1 MHVNTHYGKAF
12 AITLVTSLL
21 FFFEFGLSSIFN
33 ALQPHIALALS
44 LSPTVL
50 GFISSVFF
58 YIEVILLIPAG
69 LLLDRYSPKKIILI
83 MLLVSILGVVLT
95 ALAHNMVMLFLARV
109 LYYKDFIAKF
119 GQSVYLQYMELF
131 GDSEQFKMKAVAKLH
146 ATFCILLF

>member
-44 LSPTVL
+44 LSSTAL

-58 YIEVILLIPAG
+58 YVEVILLIPAG

-95 ALAHNMVMLFLARV
+95 AVVYIIRISLQNLDNLFI
-109 LYYKDFIAKF
+109 YSIWNY
-119 GQSVYLQYMELF
+119 
-131 GDSEQFKMKAVAKLH
+131 SEIPNSLK
-146 ATFCILLF
+146 

>member
-44 LSPTVL
+44 LSSTAL

-58 YIEVILLIPAG
+58 YVEVILLIPAG

-95 ALAHNMVMLFLARV
+95 AVVYIIRISLQNLDNLFI
-109 LYYKDFIAKF
+109 YSIWNY
-119 GQSVYLQYMELF
+119 
-131 GDSEQFKMKAVAKLH
+131 SEIPNSSK
-146 ATFCILLF
+146 

>member
-1 MHVNTHYGKAF
+1 MNGNTRCGKAF

-95 ALAHNMVMLFLARV
+95 AVVYIIRISLQNLDNLFI
-109 LYYKDFIAKF
+109 YSIWNY
-119 GQSVYLQYMELF
+119 
-131 GDSEQFKMKAVAKLH
+131 SEIPNSSK
-146 ATFCILLF
+146 